1 MTRSENATRGA
12 ITVAAALLFAGT
24 SMAQRGPGLF
34 RTGEPLPHL
43 ELPTI
48 DGSTTLDLAE
58 LGQGKKV
65 LLIQFASW

>member
-1 MTRSENATRGA
+1 MTRSEYARRGA
-12 ITVAAALLFAGT
+12 IAVAAALLFAVPST
-24 SMAQRGPGLF
+24 AQRSPGLF

-48 DGSTTLDLAE
+48 DGSATLDLAE